1 MNKLIIFT
9 LSLSAFALTAQAKTT
24 VTIDTWSNEGEIWQE
39 KILPAFYA
47 KNPDIT
53 VKFRQ
58 LEFVQ
63 YDELLQDKSRRRF
76 SDVPPV

>member
-1 MNKLIIFT
+1 MNKLT
-9 LSLSAFALTAQAKTT
+9 LLALSLSAIALTAQAKTT

-53 VKFRQ
+53 MNYCKTNLAQ
-58 LEFVQ
+58 AI
-63 YDELLQDKSRRRF
+63 
-76 SDVPPV
+76 